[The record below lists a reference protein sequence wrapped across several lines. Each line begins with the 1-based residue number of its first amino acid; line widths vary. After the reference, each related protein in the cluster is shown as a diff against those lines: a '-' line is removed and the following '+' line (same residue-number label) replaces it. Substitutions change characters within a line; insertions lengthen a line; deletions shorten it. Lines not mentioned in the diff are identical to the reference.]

1 MESYGGLTALQEA
14 FLEHMRSV
22 PFYGAVVACLDDA
35 NLRTLLP
42 RVKRR
47 IITYGF
53 DSEADMTARNPR
65 HSAFRSTYE
74 CVSKGQTL
82 GEIELQ
88 VPGRHNIV
96 NSLGAAAVGALLKL
110 PFESTRH
117 ALRVF
122 RGAERRME
130 WKGEKRE
137 VWVIDDYAHHPTE
150 IRATLDACRLTGRR
164 IVMVFQPHRFSRT
177 RDLMSDLARCFEK
190 AHRLFLLDIYSAGEK
205 PIAGVTSQKL
215 AQEIG
220 RHREVTYVDDRAILL
235 DLLLEETRPGDLLLT
250 AGAGNVWQ
258 VGEEFLEQSH

>member
-1 MESYGGLTALQEA
+1 
-14 FLEHMRSV
+14 
-22 PFYGAVVACLDDA
+22 
-35 NLRTLLP
+35 
-42 RVKRR
+42 VKRR